1 MIGNKSKTKLK
12 KHKSLK
18 VNIIQCVTIGPPT
31 VGKTTLKEQLLA
43 NNEESLSQILST
55 STSVASKVEKVVI
68 NVDKKSLPLKLSVS
82 NYQWKKLANEL
93 VKKIKQSVNDMLI
106 YLYCAIFSTIY
117 CYYMPTSITVPFST
131 NYRLL
136 YLLEYIII
144 SGVFHYRFMSFIIAA
159 IGHREAV
166 LSDSEIINRTLEDP
180 TTVTLYFR
188 DCGGQPEFHEILPA
202 LVSQSTLFLL
212 VFNLCDDFNKQY
224 NVQYITTR
232 SSSRP
237 YNSSYTV
244 KQSLLQCLAS
254 ISSIGNYSKPKH
266 NYFGCKIVELVLK
279 YVKKWIQKCQSWN
292 VNISKVII
300 IGTHK
305 DKLNITPIKEITTQL
320 EKELMDTDW
329 YSHDMIVPTSDGDLA
344 LEINTFDCN
353 DIIKV
358 KDMINEVVSTGRYSL
373 DVPISWLSLEN
384 YIQSKKKKIL
394 SFKMCQSLGKE
405 CGIYNASEFRAAL
418 WFLHHKL
425 GTIRYFEDVPELSDI
440 IITDPQVLFDTI
452 TELIVHTFN
461 FENLHSKYQYDRFC
475 NSGRFTE
482 KHLSNCEAVKKN
494 LLSTYQIIAVLQYL
508 ITIAPVDINEN
519 GEQEYFFPCVL
530 VHASLPSSS
539 LDSTTD
545 VPPLLITFK
554 CGYVPRGIF
563 SSLIARVL
571 LTSKGHWTLASDKIY
586 RDQIQFRIMDSG
598 HIVTIR
604 NCFRYLELT
613 IQSPIGSNTCS
624 DVCVTVCKFISE
636 CLEYIRN
643 QLNYTSNATHFFGF
657 HSNGDCCSDSSVG
670 PHLALCPQ
678 DSNPTYTVC
687 TINKDY
693 SSVLTSKQ
701 KMWFDTTKSKYILLI
716 TSNCVLL

>member
-1 MIGNKSKTKLK
+1 MIGNKSKTNLK

-82 NYQWKKLANEL
+82 KYQWKKLANEL
-93 VKKIKQSVNDMLI
+93 VKKIKLPDDDMLF

-117 CYYMPTSITVPFST
+117 CYYMPTSIKVPFST
-131 NYRLL
+131 SYRLL

-144 SGVFHYRFMSFIIAA
+144 SIVFHTIFIFFIAEA
-159 IGHREAV
+159 LAMRHRETV
-166 LSDSEIINRTLEDP
+166 FSDSEIINKTLEDP

-202 LVSQSTLFLL
+202 LVSQSALFLL

-305 DKLNITPIKEITTQL
+305 DKLNITPTKEFQITTQL

-329 YSHDMIVPTSDGDLA
+329 YSRDMIVPTSDGDLV

-384 YIQSKKKKIL
+384 YIQSKKKQVL
-394 SFKMCQSLGKE
+394 SFKICQSLGKE

-425 GTIRYFEDVPELSDI
+425 GTIRYFEDVPELSDV

-482 KHLSNCEAVKKN
+482 KHLSNCEAINKN

-508 ITIAPVDINEN
+508 IIIAPVGINEN
-519 GEQEYFFPCVL
+519 GEQEYFLPCVL

-539 LDSTTD
+539 LNSTTND

-571 LTSKGHWTLASDKIY
+571 LTSKGH
-586 RDQIQFRIMDSG
+586 G
-598 HIVTIR
+598 H
-604 NCFRYLELT
+604 
-613 IQSPIGSNTCS
+613 
-624 DVCVTVCKFISE
+624 
-636 CLEYIRN
+636 
-643 QLNYTSNATHFFGF
+643 
-657 HSNGDCCSDSSVG
+657 
-670 PHLALCPQ
+670 
-678 DSNPTYTVC
+678 
-687 TINKDY
+687 
-693 SSVLTSKQ
+693 
-701 KMWFDTTKSKYILLI
+701 
-716 TSNCVLL
+716 